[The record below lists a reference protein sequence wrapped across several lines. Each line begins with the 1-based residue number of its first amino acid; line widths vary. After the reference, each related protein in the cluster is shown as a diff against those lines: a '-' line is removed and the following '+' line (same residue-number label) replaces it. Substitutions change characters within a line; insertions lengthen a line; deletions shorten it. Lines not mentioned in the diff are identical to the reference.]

1 MSKLTDLV
9 EGIIIA
15 SDPSGR
21 NKVRFCASVENRLYL
36 LKAQGFTIHDIVNSA
51 EKMSRIDI
59 LKYAL
64 NSNFDH
70 VDSKKLVQNLL
81 FKYDQNA
88 FREMNKANLLQE
100 IANRPKRSTDLTTEQ
115 VINIVG
121 NLDEQTLTTV

>member
-15 SDPSGR
+15 SDIRGR

-51 EKMSRIDI
+51 EKMSRTDI

-81 FKYDQNA
+81 FKYDQEA
-88 FREMNKANLLQE
+88 FRQINNKNLLAE
-100 IANRPKRSTDLTTEQ
+100 IASRPKRDTDITNKELDS
-115 VINIVG
+115 VLG
-121 NLDEQTLTTV
+121 NL

>member
-51 EKMSRIDI
+51 EKMSRTDI

-64 NSNFDH
+64 NGNFDH

-81 FKYDQNA
+81 FKYDRNA
-88 FREMNKANLLQE
+88 FKEINKNNLLAE
-100 IANRPKRSTDLTTEQ
+100 IASRPKRDTDISNKELD
-115 VINIVG
+115 IV
-121 NLDEQTLTTV
+121 LDSL

>member
-15 SDPSGR
+15 SDIRGR

-51 EKMSRIDI
+51 EKMSRTDI

-81 FKYDQNA
+81 FKYDQEA
-88 FREMNKANLLQE
+88 FRQINNKNLLSE
-100 IANRPKRSTDLTTEQ
+100 IANRPKRDTDLTNLELDS
-115 VINIVG
+115 VLNNI
-121 NLDEQTLTTV
+121 

>member
-15 SDPSGR
+15 SDPRGR

-51 EKMSRIDI
+51 EKMSRTDI

-64 NSNFDH
+64 NCNFDH

-81 FKYDQNA
+81 FKYDQEA
-88 FREMNKANLLQE
+88 FRQINNKNLLAE
-100 IANRPKRSTDLTTEQ
+100 IASRPKRDTDITNKELDS
-115 VINIVG
+115 VLGNI
-121 NLDEQTLTTV
+121 